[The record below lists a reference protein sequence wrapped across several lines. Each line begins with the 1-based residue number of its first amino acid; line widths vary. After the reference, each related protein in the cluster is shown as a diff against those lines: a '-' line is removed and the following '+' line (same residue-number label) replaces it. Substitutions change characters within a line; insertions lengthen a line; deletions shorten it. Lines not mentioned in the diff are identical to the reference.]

1 MRMLRN
7 AFGVVVVILTISL
20 LLTGCALQP
29 GGHTQSASGQLGSRQ
44 LSATVTGARDFSLRA
59 DPATNSGIVEF
70 DTHRLVFEGDLVLL
84 DGEEVTKLASKSEK
98 VDVHYKKGVLTID
111 DGVRRVRITRL

>member
-1 MRMLRN
+1 MRALRN
-7 AFGVVVVILTISL
+7 AFIAVVIVSMISL

-44 LSATVTGARDFSLRA
+44 LSATVTDVRDFSLST
-59 DPATNSGIVEF
+59 DPPKNSGIVTF
-70 DTHRLVFEGDLVLL
+70 DTHRLTFEGDLVLL
-84 DGEEVTKLASKSEK
+84 DGEEVTKLTPKSGK

-111 DGVRRVRITRL
+111 DGIRRVRITRL

>member
-1 MRMLRN
+1 MRMLRD

-29 GGHTQSASGQLGSRQ
+29 GGHRQSASGQLGSRQ
-44 LSATVTGARDFSLRA
+44 LSVTVINVRDFSLRT
-59 DPATNSGIVEF
+59 DPPKNSGIVIF
-70 DTHRLVFEGDLVLL
+70 DRHELVFEGDSVLL
-84 DGEEVTKLASKSEK
+84 DGEEVTKLASKSGK